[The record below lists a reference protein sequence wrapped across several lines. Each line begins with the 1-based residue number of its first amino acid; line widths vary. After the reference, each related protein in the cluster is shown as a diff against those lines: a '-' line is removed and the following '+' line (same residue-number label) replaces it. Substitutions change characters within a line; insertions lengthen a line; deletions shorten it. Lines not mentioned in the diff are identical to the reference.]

1 MKQFLPPFSLEE
13 SEKCNLLTNENS
25 KYLLYKFNNWIESLN
40 AEKNKISHSPKVK
53 QDNDLI
59 KIEEKD
65 NQFLIEE
72 IIGAVEKTK
81 PYEISMEK
89 NLKLHLKLKKTI
101 GYVDA
106 STNPCSLAMQ
116 TFLYTS
122 A

>member
-1 MKQFLPPFSLEE
+1 M
-13 SEKCNLLTNENS
+13 LTNENS
-25 KYLLYKFNNWIESLN
+25 KYLLYKFNNWNESLN

-53 QDNDLI
+53 QDNELI

-65 NQFLIEE
+65 NQFLIEK

-89 NLKLHLKLKKTI
+89 NLKFHLKLKKTI

>member
-65 NQFLIEE
+65 NQFLIEK

-89 NLKLHLKLKKTI
+89 NLKLHLKLKKAI